1 MCVELAEN
9 IVRLLMKTPM
19 SCAIVDKE
27 EEYCEHLSNVLY
39 DLGFDVSIFDDA
51 KSFKPAYNK
60 SKFDIVIVSWDMES
74 FMGENVVEAIK
85 ECGEPY
91 PSIVLGCD
99 GGGSL
104 SFQLALP
111 PVGFL
116 FKPFDANRLFEVIHR
131 AIEEN

>member
-39 DLGFDVSIFDDA
+39 DLSFDVSIFDDE
-51 KSFKPAYNK
+51 KSFKSEHSK
-60 SKFDIVIVSWDMES
+60 SKFDIVIVSWDMDS

-91 PSIVLGCD
+91 PSIVIGCD
-99 GGGSL
+99 SGGSL
-104 SFQLALP
+104 SFRLALQP
-111 PVGFL
+111 IGFL
-116 FKPFDANRLFEVIHR
+116 FKPFSANRLFEVIHR